1 MTPPS
6 WLQAF
11 LPDWLLAQVG
21 GWTVPSWV
29 QLMADSFWPLL
40 KAGLMFTAPL
50 TLMSFVLGL
59 ALAFVVALIRL
70 FGPAPLVA
78 VARFYVWLIRG
89 TPLLV
94 QLFVIFYGL
103 PSAGIVLDPL
113 PAALIGFT
121 LNVGA
126 YNSEVIRGA
135 IESIS
140 KGQWEAAYSLSM
152 TRGQALRRT
161 VLPQAARVA
170 VPPLSNSFIALVKD
184 TSLAAVLTVPEIFQ
198 AAQRIAA
205 VTYEPLILYTEAALI
220 YLVFS
225 SVLSAAQVRLE
236 RRFGQHA
243 VFSEKNR

>member
-1 MTPPS
+1 MTPPP
-6 WLQAF
+6 WLQAL
-11 LPDWLLAQVG
+11 LPDWLLAQAG
-21 GWTVPSWV
+21 EWAVPSWV

-40 KAGLMFTAPL
+40 KAGLMFTVPL

-140 KGQWEAAYSLSM
+140 RGQWEAAYSLSM